1 MKSHVQSA
9 LVPIANVT
17 ISNVGRPCLYHKAM
31 SGKSFT
37 TIVNSFSRVEEEGGQ
52 PLVSGVTLLYS
63 PLAVSIAQLISE
75 SFDHSQPSILN

>member
-31 SGKSFT
+31 SGKSFK
-37 TIVNSFSRVEEEGGQ
+37 TIVNSFQEWRGGGQ

-63 PLAVSIAQLISE
+63 LLAVSIAQLISE
-75 SFDHSQPSILN
+75 SFDHGQPSILN